1 MPRVGFEPT
10 ISAGERPKSYALDR
24 AATGTG
30 GDYVTYRI
38 LLSWVKVDHHCH
50 YCDTHP
56 ENNHYSILLRIFCLT
71 VDELAGG
78 TRTPSAVMLIK
89 CGNW

>member
-1 MPRVGFEPT
+1 
-10 ISAGERPKSYALDR
+10 
-24 AATGTG
+24 
-30 GDYVTYRI
+30 
-38 LLSWVKVDHHCH
+38 VKVDHHCH